1 LGSVV
6 LLQILSITILF
17 RISTRLS
24 DVLVRATGDV
34 YSRAWRRSVSGVIM
48 LISCYLG
55 QMYAGV
61 EGVAWAVV
69 FTSMITFILMANLT
83 FKHIN
88 YNWIDYLKLHEKGM
102 LVSLI
107 SGLILFTI
115 KTGIKQFVMNNNGIL
130 FGTLFLFIPIFILL

>member
-1 LGSVV
+1 
-6 LLQILSITILF
+6 
-17 RISTRLS
+17 
-24 DVLVRATGDV
+24 
-34 YSRAWRRSVSGVIM
+34 
-48 LISCYLG
+48 
-55 QMYAGV
+55 
-61 EGVAWAVV
+61 

-130 FGTLFLFIPIFILL
+130 FGTLFLFIPIFILLFLKYKKVFLGDEKEYLILMMNKFKLKRLVKYL